1 VLVLIRFF
9 LNVGSRML
17 YTFLPAFAR
26 GTDLSVVAMGRVIA
40 TGELVAL
47 IAPWAGRVTD
57 RTTPARVMVNSGL
70 VVAGGML
77 MAIFG
82 VVGVIAGIVLM
93 GLART
98 AFLVAM
104 NSWVGH
110 EVAYERR
117 GRATGIIEMSWGA
130 ASLLGLP
137 VAGLLIETLG
147 WRAPFIVIGLT
158 IAPLVWLSAQ
168 RSNSTES
175 ASLGPSPKPVMTKA
189 VYAAFTVSAAMTA
202 AAQFFVVSHGLWLE
216 DTFGLNTAQ
225 VGLAVVAVGAIEL
238 VATFGSASFTDR
250 LGKKASMLGGTG
262 ILCAAM
268 VVLSFVPVPPLAVAI
283 ILLGVAF
290 LGFEFAIVSSIPLVA
305 ELDPAA
311 RAQMVGRWVA
321 VTTVARALITVLASW
336 LYTRHG
342 FGAVMTVGAGC
353 GIGAVVLGAI
363 AMQEPQTPTPNQ

>member
-1 VLVLIRFF
+1 
-9 LNVGSRML
+9 
-17 YTFLPAFAR
+17 
-26 GTDLSVVAMGRVIA
+26 
-40 TGELVAL
+40 
-47 IAPWAGRVTD
+47 
-57 RTTPARVMVNSGL
+57 
-70 VVAGGML
+70 
-77 MAIFG
+77 
-82 VVGVIAGIVLM
+82 
-93 GLART
+93 
-98 AFLVAM
+98 
-104 NSWVGH
+104 
-110 EVAYERR
+110 
-117 GRATGIIEMSWGA
+117 
-130 ASLLGLP
+130 
-137 VAGLLIETLG
+137 
-147 WRAPFIVIGLT
+147 
-158 IAPLVWLSAQ
+158 
-168 RSNSTES
+168 
-175 ASLGPSPKPVMTKA
+175 MTKA